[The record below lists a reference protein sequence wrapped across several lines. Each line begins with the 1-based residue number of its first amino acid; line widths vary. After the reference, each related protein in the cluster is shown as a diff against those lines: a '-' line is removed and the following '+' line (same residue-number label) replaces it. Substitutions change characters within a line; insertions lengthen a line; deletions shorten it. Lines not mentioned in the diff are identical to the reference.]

1 MTKQVCTSIFFLFGM
16 LAARSQDIPMLDSL
30 DLSQVPAGKIS
41 RFWIPVMRN
50 ALSQPVC
57 VPVLVA
63 KGAAPGPVLGLTAAI
78 HGNELNGIPIIQTVF
93 GRIDPS
99 RLKGTLIAI
108 PGMNVPS
115 IDLSQRL
122 FPDEEDLN
130 RVFPGKPDGTSSE
143 QYSYV
148 AFQKII
154 SQTDYLIDL
163 HTASFG
169 RVNAMYVRADLR
181 KDTLARLARLC
192 DADILLD
199 GKSASTANA
208 AAGRTLREEADLHGI
223 HTITIEL
230 GDPQVYQPEMI
241 RRGSVSIMNILSHLG
256 MSDWPAETP
265 PPAALCTRSYWIYTD
280 EGGLLEVPVET
291 AQRLRKGDLIGI
303 LRNPFGDVIK
313 RYYAPEDGIVIGKS
327 SNPANRSGG
336 RILHLG
342 ILK

>member
-1 MTKQVCTSIFFLFGM
+1 MLGIFS
-16 LAARSQDIPMLDSL
+16 ARSQDIPLLDSL
-30 DLSQVPAGKIS
+30 DLSKVPAGKIS
-41 RFWIPVMRN
+41 RFWAPVVHN

-63 KGAAPGPVLGLTAAI
+63 KGTQPGPVLALSAAI
-78 HGNELNGIPIIQTVF
+78 HGNELNGIPIIQKVF
-93 GRIDPS
+93 ERINPS
-99 RLKGTLIAI
+99 RMKGTLVAI
-108 PGMNVPS
+108 PGLNVPS
-115 IDLSQRL
+115 IQLSQRL

-130 RVFPGKPDGTSSE
+130 RVFPGKPGGTSSE
-143 QYSYV
+143 QYSYF
-148 AFQKII
+148 AFRKII
-154 SQTDYLIDL
+154 AQAGYLIDL

-169 RVNAMYVRADLR
+169 RVNAMYVRADFS
-181 KDTLARLARLC
+181 KDTLAQLARLC

-223 HTITIEL
+223 RTITIEL

-241 RRGSVSIMNILSHLG
+241 RRGSASVMNILSYLG

-265 PPAALCTRSYWIYTD
+265 PTAVLCKRSYWIYTD

-303 LRNPFGDVIK
+303 LRNPFGDIIK

-327 SNPANRSGG
+327 TNPANMSGG